1 MFMPLSSQRDEGE
14 GEGEGVSERG
24 SENIIMRNVMRRNRV
39 LYWQTQLIQ
48 QPGDESLPA
57 PAALQPKPVSEDD
70 FPSQVAAVSKRWLKR
85 MAPTVR
91 C

>member
-57 PAALQPKPVSEDD
+57 PAALQLQPASEDG
-70 FPSQVAAVSKRWLKR
+70 FPSQVVAVSKKWPKH
-85 MAPTVR
+85 MAPNVR